1 MDIIDISIEHSLA
14 MIGMMPINPK
24 KLRAEKAS
32 CPYRVMDIMNNLS
45 EQFSTHSQLNNLH
58 ILCIRCLKVL
68 LQEVY
73 VP

>member
-1 MDIIDISIEHSLA
+1 MDIIDIIDISIVHSLV

-45 EQFSTHSQLNNLH
+45 
-58 ILCIRCLKVL
+58 
-68 LQEVY
+68 
-73 VP
+73 

>member
-1 MDIIDISIEHSLA
+1 MLVYWLNKWILLIYIVHSLV

-45 EQFSTHSQLNNLH
+45 
-58 ILCIRCLKVL
+58 
-68 LQEVY
+68 
-73 VP
+73 